1 MRVNYF
7 GPSPVGGAS
16 ETVPASDG
24 LCLLQGFLG
33 LRQISFHLTDQPP
46 SSWCCNLRAD
56 FLLIL
61 VPHHLKLD
69 FT

>member
-16 ETVPASDG
+16 KTVPAFVG

-33 LRQISFHLTDQPP
+33 ARQISFQSL
-46 SSWCCNLRAD
+46 SSWCYNLRAD